1 MSREISALEKARL
14 GYEPRIPEMLRRG
27 IKGIGVQE
35 DQAAATSRDA
45 EAIRAQFPKTYG
57 RPTLRFVEGSGPK
70 QAAPLK
76 VGVVLSGGQ
85 APGGHNVITGLF
97 DALRAFQGES
107 KLFGFL
113 GGPKGVF
120 TGKYTELTKD
130 KVDPYRNTGGF
141 DMIGSGRD
149 KIETEKQLADCGD
162 VCSKLALNGLVIIG
176 GDDSNTNAAV
186 IAEHFVAK
194 GLDVTVVGVPKTID
208 GDMKS
213 DQVEASFGFD
223 TATKVYSELIGNI
236 CRDSKSAGK
245 YWHFVKL
252 MGRSASHVTLECAL
266 QTHANIAIIGEEV
279 EQEKTSLRTIV
290 DRIAGVIRA
299 RAQAGKYF
307 GVCLIPEGLIEFIP
321 EMRVLISELN
331 VVLHD
336 DAEYFAT
343 LQTFSDKQEFINRK
357 LTRDSSYV
365 FSYLPAKIQMQL
377 LLDRDSHGNVQV
389 SRIDTEQ
396 LLLEQVK
403 EQVEEWK
410 TKKEFPGSFQ
420 AQHHFLGYEG
430 RCAPPSNFDADYT
443 YALGQTAAALV
454 AFRKTGYMSSVRDLT
469 APHAQWRAGGVPLTS
484 MMQIE
489 QRKGKATPV
498 IAKALV
504 RTDGAPFRQFAS
516 LRSTWEMGDDYL
528 YPGPIQYF
536 GPEEVCGALTITM
549 ALERGGG

>member
-1 MSREISALEKARL
+1 MTSILEKVRL
-14 GYEPRIPEMLRRG
+14 KYEPQISEILRRG
-27 IKGIGVQE
+27 IRGIGIEE
-35 DQAAATSRDA
+35 DRTAATPKQA
-45 EAIRAQFPKTYG
+45 EEIRRQFPKTFG
-57 RPTLRFVEGSGPK
+57 LPGLKFVQGSGPSP
-70 QAAPLK
+70 ARPLK

-97 DALRAFQGES
+97 DAIRAFHPES
-107 KLFGFL
+107 KLYGFL
-113 GGPKGVF
+113 GGPKGIF
-120 TGKYTELTKD
+120 KGRHEELTKE

-149 KIETEKQLADCGD
+149 KIETSEQLNDCAGIGT
-162 VCSKLALNGLVIIG
+162 KLGLNGLVIIG

-186 IAEHFVAK
+186 VAEHFVSK
-194 GLDVTVVGVPKTID
+194 GLDTCVVGVPKTID

-252 MGRSASHVTLECAL
+252 MGRSASHVTLECAI
-266 QTHANIAIIGEEV
+266 QTHANMALVGEEV
-279 EQEKTSLRTIV
+279 QERNLTLRQIV
-290 DRIAGVIRA
+290 DAIADVVRRRAEAGKRFGVIL
-299 RAQAGKYF
+299 
-307 GVCLIPEGLIEFIP
+307 VPEGLIEFIP
-321 EMRVLISELN
+321 EIRALISELN
-331 VVLHD
+331 VILHD
-336 DAEYFAT
+336 NAEYFSSIP
-343 LQTFSDKQEFINRK
+343 TFMDKQEFINKK
-357 LTRDSSYV
+357 LSKDSSYV
-365 FSYLPAKIQMQL
+365 FSYLPARIQLQL

-403 EQVEEWK
+403 EQVGEWQAQ
-410 TKKEFPGSFQ
+410 KKFPGDFQ

-430 RCAPPSNFDADYT
+430 RCAAPSNFDADYT

-454 AFRKTGYMSSVRDLT
+454 AFGKTGYMSSVRNLV
-469 APHAQWRAGGVPLTS
+469 APRPQWRAGGVPLTS
-484 MMQIE
+484 MMQME
-489 QRKGKATPV
+489 PRKGKQTPV

-504 RTDGAPFRQFAS
+504 RLDGAPFRRLAEM
-516 LRSTWEMGDDYL
+516 RARWEMSDEYV

-536 GPEEVCGALTITM
+536 GPEEVCGALTMTLL
-549 ALERGGG
+549 LEQGKG